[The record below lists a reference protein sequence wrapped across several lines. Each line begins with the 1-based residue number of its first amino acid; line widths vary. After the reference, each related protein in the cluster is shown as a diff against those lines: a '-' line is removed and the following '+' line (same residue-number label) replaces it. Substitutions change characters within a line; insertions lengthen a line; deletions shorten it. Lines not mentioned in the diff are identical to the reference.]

1 MAVIFLVFR
10 SCLCNVLTMYL
21 SVQYKSCDLI
31 HSLSL
36 VVHHLCIYI
45 HRFYIYEN
53 QNPEL
58 AYTTISV
65 KIVAHGFTGHYHH
78 GMAL

>member
-1 MAVIFLVFR
+1 
-10 SCLCNVLTMYL
+10 MYL

-45 HRFYIYEN
+45 HIYIYKD

-58 AYTTISV
+58 AYTMISV
-65 KIVAHGFTGHYHH
+65 KVVALDFTGHK
-78 GMAL
+78 

>member
-1 MAVIFLVFR
+1 MTVTFLVFR

-36 VVHHLCIYI
+36 VVHHLCTYI
-45 HRFYIYEN
+45 LYIYKD
-53 QNPEL
+53 QDPEL

-65 KIVAHGFTGHYHH
+65 KIVALDFTGHK
-78 GMAL
+78 